1 MHIHA
6 LLDAVRQK
14 HAGYRAEASAGRLA
28 ALARQDRG
36 PARRFVAR
44 VIVAIGFVVVDA
56 GRRLDANV
64 EASDPRHLRIV
75 S

>member
-1 MHIHA
+1 MHVNA
-6 LLDAVRQK
+6 DLDAVRQRQ
-14 HAGYRAEASAGRLA
+14 AGYRAEASAGRLA
-28 ALARQDRG
+28 ALVRQDRG
-36 PARRFVAR
+36 PARRFVAKA
-44 VIVAIGFVVVDA
+44 IVAIGFVVVDA